1 MRRSA
6 TISLAFCA
14 FLVGTTGRGF
24 PAELKSVQDI
34 GKAIEACWHPPAESG
49 DSSVTLRFSF
59 KRDGSLLGP
68 PQSTAIRVKGDD
80 KAKKA
85 FVDAA
90 MKAVT
95 DCTPLSFS
103 PDLAKGMAGQVF
115 ALSFGPDS
123 STSMGPA
130 R

>member
-1 MRRSA
+1 MRQWVAASVVV
-6 TISLAFCA
+6 CA
-14 FLVGTTGRGF
+14 FLVGAMGRGF
-24 PAELKSVQDI
+24 SAELKSMKDI
-34 GKAIEACWHPPAESG
+34 GKAIEACWHPPADSE
-49 DSSVTLRFSF
+49 DSSVTLRFGF

-68 PQSTAIRVKGDD
+68 PQPTAVRVKGDE
-80 KAKKA
+80 KARKA

-115 ALSFGPDS
+115 ALSFGPES
-123 STSMGPA
+123 
-130 R
+130 

>member
-1 MRRSA
+1 MRQPVA
-6 TISLAFCA
+6 TSLALCA
-14 FLVGTTGRGF
+14 FLAGTTGYAVS
-24 PAELKSVQDI
+24 AELKSVKDI

-49 DSSVTLRFSF
+49 GSSVTLRFGF

-68 PQSTAIRVKGDD
+68 PRPTAVQVKGDD
-80 KAKKA
+80 KARKA

-90 MKAVT
+90 TKAVT
-95 DCTPLSFS
+95 DCTPLNFS

-115 ALSFGPDS
+115 ALSFGPDNS
-123 STSMGPA
+123 ATLGPA

>member
-1 MRRSA
+1 MKQPIAIFLAACAILGA
-6 TISLAFCA
+6 TAAHGLS
-14 FLVGTTGRGF
+14 
-24 PAELKSVQDI
+24 AELKSVKDV
-34 GKAIEACWHPPAESG
+34 GKAIAACWHPPT
-49 DSSVTLRFSF
+49 DSKGASVTLRFGF

-68 PQSTAIRVKGDD
+68 PQPTSVQAAGDD
-80 KAKKA
+80 KARKA

-90 MKAVT
+90 IKAVT

-115 ALSFGPDS
+115 ALSFGADS
-123 STSMGPA
+123 SATLGPA

>member
-1 MRRSA
+1 MRQSIA
-6 TISLAFCA
+6 GSLSRCA
-14 FLVGTTGRGF
+14 FLAGTTGHGF
-24 PAELKSVQDI
+24 SDELESVKDV
-34 GKAIEACWHPPAESG
+34 GEAIETCWHPPADNEG
-49 DSSVTLRFSF
+49 FSVTLRFGF

-68 PQSTAIRVKGDD
+68 PQPSAVQVKGDD
-80 KAKKA
+80 NARKA

-90 MKAVT
+90 LKAVT

-115 ALSFGPDS
+115 ALTFGPDR
-123 STSMGPA
+123 STRLGPA

>member
-1 MRRSA
+1 MRQWVAASVVV
-6 TISLAFCA
+6 CA
-14 FLVGTTGRGF
+14 FLVGAMGRGF
-24 PAELKSVQDI
+24 SAELKSMKDI
-34 GKAIEACWHPPAESG
+34 GKAIEACWHPPADSE
-49 DSSVTLRFSF
+49 DSSVTLRFGF

-68 PQSTAIRVKGDD
+68 PQPTAVRVKGDD
-80 KAKKA
+80 KARKA

-115 ALSFGPDS
+115 ALSFGPES
-123 STSMGPA
+123 
-130 R
+130 

>member
-6 TISLAFCA
+6 AISFAFCA
-14 FLVGTTGRGF
+14 FLVGTTGRGLS
-24 PAELKSVQDI
+24 AELKSVQDI
-34 GKAIEACWHPPAESG
+34 GKAIEACWHPPAG
-49 DSSVTLRFSF
+49 IRDSSVTLRFSF

-80 KAKKA
+80 KARKA
-85 FVDAA
+85 FVGAA

-115 ALSFGPDS
+115 ALSFGPGNS
-123 STSMGPA
+123 ATLGPA